1 MNIKSEEMT
10 NFTIKIDK
18 KTREDY
24 SELCKEIG
32 LSMSAATLA
41 LIRQA
46 VRSQS
51 MSAATLAL
59 IRQAVR
65 SQSMFFSLRD
75 ENGFT
80 PSEAAELRR
89 RMEDVKKGIVEMHP
103 LVGEDE

>member
-1 MNIKSEEMT
+1 MMNIKPEEMT

-51 MSAATLAL
+51 M
-59 IRQAVR
+59 
-65 SQSMFFSLRD
+65 FFSLRD

-80 PSEAAELRR
+80 PSEAAEKISCVTDISVLMEKLKNSRVISADIAAYVLIRR
-89 RMEDVKKGIVEMHP
+89 TE
-103 LVGEDE
+103 

>member
-1 MNIKSEEMT
+1 MTTRSEEMT
-10 NFTIKIDK
+10 NFTFKIDK
-18 KTREDY
+18 KTREEY
-24 SELCKEIG
+24 SELCNAIG

-51 MSAATLAL
+51 MS
-59 IRQAVR
+59 
-65 SQSMFFSLRD
+65 FSLKD

-89 RMEDVKKGIVEMHP
+89 RMADVEKGMVEMHSP
-103 LVGEDE
+103 LGYDE

>member
-1 MNIKSEEMT
+1 MNIKPEEMT

-24 SELCKEIG
+24 SELCKKIG
-32 LSMSAATLA
+32 L
-41 LIRQA
+41 
-46 VRSQS
+46 S

>member
-32 LSMSAATLA
+32 LSREDYSELCKEIG
-41 LIRQA
+41 L
-46 VRSQS
+46 S

>member
-1 MNIKSEEMT
+1 MTTKLEEMT
-10 NFTIKIDK
+10 NFTFKIDK

-24 SELCKEIG
+24 SELCSKIG
-32 LSMSAATLA
+32 L
-41 LIRQA
+41 
-46 VRSQS
+46 S

-80 PSEAAELRR
+80 FSEAAELKR
-89 RMEDVKKGIVEMHP
+89 RMEDVNKGVVEMHS
-103 LVGEDE
+103 LVGDEV

>member
-1 MNIKSEEMT
+1 MNIKPEEMT

-51 MSAATLAL
+51 
-59 IRQAVR
+59 

-89 RMEDVKKGIVEMHP
+89 RIEDVKKGIVEMHP